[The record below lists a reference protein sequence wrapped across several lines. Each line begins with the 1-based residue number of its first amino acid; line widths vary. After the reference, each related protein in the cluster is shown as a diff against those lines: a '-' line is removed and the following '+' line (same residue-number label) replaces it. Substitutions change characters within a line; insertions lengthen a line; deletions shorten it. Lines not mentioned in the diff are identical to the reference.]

1 MDDHGAVRTRS
12 FFCEFFENVKYIKP
26 NHVYLCIKYKVLCKS
41 QELGRSVV
49 KTTVERC
56 VHSVFG

>member
-26 NHVYLCIKYKVLCKS
+26 NHVYLCMKYKVLCKS

-49 KTTVERC
+49 KTTV
-56 VHSVFG
+56 